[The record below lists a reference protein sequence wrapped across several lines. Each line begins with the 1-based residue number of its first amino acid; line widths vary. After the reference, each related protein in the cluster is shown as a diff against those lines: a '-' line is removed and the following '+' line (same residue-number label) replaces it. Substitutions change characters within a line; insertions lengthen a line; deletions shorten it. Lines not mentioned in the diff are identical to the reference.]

1 MKAEY
6 QGQTRAPEYFVRFSP
21 SQRAEHLFM
30 MISFTA
36 LVVTG
41 LPQKFFGSDWAQIII
56 LALGGIETTRLV
68 HRGFAILFCLE
79 ALYHGAFI
87 ARLIVTGR
95 FVPSM
100 IPGLKD
106 VADALQCFKYCIGAS
121 SVYPR
126 FDRFDFR
133 QKFEYWGV
141 AMGGVIVILTG
152 LTLMFPAQVTH
163 LLPGAFVPAAKEM
176 HGGEAI
182 LAFSVIV
189 VWHMYGAHFN
199 PLRFP
204 GDLTIFTG
212 KMSREQMIEEH
223 PLEYAR
229 IMGITQ
235 EEEKH
240 EEAKRPQTA
249 ILERHIPI
257 Q

>member
-1 MKAEY
+1 MKGEHK
-6 QGQTRAPEYFVRFSP
+6 THEKAPEYFVRFSR
-21 SQRAEHLFM
+21 SQRAEHLLM
-30 MISFTA
+30 MTSFTV
-36 LVVTG
+36 LVLTG
-41 LPQKFFGSDWAQIII
+41 IPQKFFGAGWAQTII
-56 LALGGIETTRLV
+56 LALGGIETTRLI
-68 HRGFAILFCLE
+68 HRTFAILFCLE

-87 ARLIVTGR
+87 ARLILTGR

-106 VADALQCFKYCIGAS
+106 ATDALQCFKYCIGAS
-121 SVYPR
+121 SVHPR

-141 AMGGVIVILTG
+141 VMGGVIVILTG
-152 LTLMFPAQVTH
+152 LMLMFPTQVTY

-189 VWHMYGAHFN
+189 IWHMYGAHFN
-199 PLRFP
+199 PMRFP

-212 KMSREQMIEEH
+212 KISREQMMEEH
-223 PLEYAR
+223 PLEYDR
-229 IMGITQ
+229 IMGIPL
-235 EEEKH
+235 EEEKA
-240 EEAKRPQTA
+240 EDKKLPKTALQEARS
-249 ILERHIPI
+249 PI